1 MQSLDKI
8 LILTPVKDAA
18 AHLPAYFCA
27 LERLTYP
34 RACLSIAFLESDS
47 RDDTFGALEA
57 KLAELQQQFRRA
69 SLWKKDFGF
78 QIPPGTPRYAPHL
91 QVERRGILARS
102 RNHLLFRALDDEDW
116 VLWLDVDVIE
126 YPPDIIETIL
136 RAGKEIVHPHCVYD
150 YGGPSFDLNAW
161 RDNGRLH
168 MHDLRGAGDLVE
180 LDAVGGTML
189 LVRADIHRDGLIFPP
204 FPYGLPNP
212 RIRRTNQ
219 WIGEIETEG
228 LGIMASDMG
237 IQCWGMP
244 RLEIRHR
251 REAPPAPLHKQRE
264 QSIIAQRLFRYVRVG
279 YDERPLELLPDHT
292 IGLGSARCEQR
303 WLIGDNQGIAV
314 LALIGE
320 EGLTCLL
327 QEHTTGV
334 WKGLWLVYERMPVEL
349 HPLR

>member
-1 MQSLDKI
+1 MQSFDKI

-18 AHLPAYFCA
+18 AYLPAYFLA
-27 LERLTYP
+27 LARLTYP
-34 RACLSIAFLESDS
+34 RDRLSIAFLESDS
-47 RDDTFGALEA
+47 RDDTFASLEA
-57 KLAELQQQFRRA
+57 ELAGLRQEFRRA
-69 SLWKKDFGF
+69 TLWKKDFGF

-91 QVERRGILARS
+91 QVARRAVLARS

-126 YPPDIIETIL
+126 YPPTIIEAML
-136 RAGKEIVHPHCVYD
+136 RTGKQIVHPHCVYD

-161 RDNGRLH
+161 RDQGRLH
-168 MHDLRGAGDLVE
+168 MHDLRNAGELVE

-189 LVRADIHRDGLIFPP
+189 LVRADVHRDGLIFPP

-212 RIRRTNQ
+212 RIRTHNQ
-219 WIGEIETEG
+219 WMGEIETEG

-237 IQCWGMP
+237 VPCWGMP
-244 RLEIRHR
+244 GLEIRHR
-251 REAPPAPLHKQRE
+251 QEGPPAQLLMQRE
-264 QSIIAQRLFRYVRVG
+264 QAIIAQRLFRYVRVG

-303 WLIGDNQGIAV
+303 WRLGDNHGIAV

-320 EGLTCLL
+320 EGVMCLL
-327 QEHTTGV
+327 QEDDAGV
-334 WKGLWLVYERMPVEL
+334 WKGHWLAYEGMPVEL
-349 HPLR
+349 QPLM